1 MDGRK
6 FGSQVGTS
14 RTPGVIQPIAVW
26 RLVAPQYSGDERL
39 VTGRRLVVGINF
51 EGVKVLLRSMEE
63 LHTTSKDPDP
73 SKAA

>member
-6 FGSQVGTS
+6 FGRQVGTS
-14 RTPGVIQPIAVW
+14 RPPGDIQSTAVW
-26 RLVAPQYSGDERL
+26 RLVAPQYSGDEGF

-51 EGVKVLLRSMEE
+51 EGVQVLLRSMEE
-63 LHTTSKDPDP
+63 LDTTSKDSDP